1 MEDRVKK
8 LEGVNNFRDFGGYD
22 TTDGAHVKKGLLYR
36 AGHFSEATETDI
48 DFINGLSI
56 QFQVD
61 LRRLSERENQPNRW
75 APTEVH
81 AADDQER
88 REAAHIEYLQRGY
101 VTADESRA
109 FMMNYY
115 REAPFVEQHIDL
127 YRRWFQRLDETGGGA
142 LINCAAGKDRTG
154 IGCALTLMAL
164 GVDED
169 TVLADYELTNVAVD
183 LEARLPEVRANMEE
197 KLSLTLSDDA
207 VRPFLGVHSDY
218 LHNAFEA
225 ISEAHGSPLGYVT
238 SVLGVD
244 EARMSSLKNKFLE

>member
-22 TTDGAHVKKGLLYR
+22 TQDGTHVKRGLLYR
-36 AGHFSEATETDI
+36 AGHFSQATDTDI
-48 DFINGLSI
+48 DFINSLSI

-61 LRRLSERENQPNRW
+61 LRRLSERENEPNRW
-75 APTEVH
+75 KPSEVH
-81 AADDQER
+81 AAHDPER

-109 FMMNYY
+109 FMIDYY

-127 YRRWFQRLDETGGGA
+127 YRRWFQRLDETGGGG

-154 IGCALTLMAL
+154 IGCALTLLAL

-169 TVLADYELTNVAVD
+169 TTIGDYELTNVAVD
-183 LEARLPEVRANMEE
+183 LDARLPEVRARMEDKLE
-197 KLSLTLSDDA
+197 LKLSDEA
-207 VRPFLGVHSDY
+207 VRPFLGVHADY
-218 LHNAFEA
+218 LHTAFQA
-225 ISEAHGSPLGYVT
+225 MNEAHGSPMGYVRD
-238 SVLGVD
+238 VLGVD
-244 EARMSSLKNKFLE
+244 EDRLNSLKAKLLE